1 MIHLFDGLQDL
12 RSSTEILEALD
23 WDEQKYQDFMEEL
36 RRMLAAAPLS
46 VEKALF
52 WLRNTPWEVFD
63 RQKMPDKIF
72 AIIQKDIKRLEVR
85 MKAQLGSNDFNGDGW
100 N

>member
-23 WDEQKYQDFMEEL
+23 WDEQKHQDFMEEL
-36 RRMLAAAPLS
+36 RRMLTAAPLS

-52 WLRNTPWEVFD
+52 WLRNTPWDVFD

-72 AIIQKDIKRLEVR
+72 TLIEKDIKRMEIR
-85 MKAQLGSNDFNGDGW
+85 MKAQLRSADFNGEGW